1 MMNTVMEL
9 LKSHTSVRK
18 FNEKPVDDALL
29 KEIVH
34 VSQYASTSNHIQ
46 AYTVINVKDQDKKH
60 TLAGLSGNQPYIE
73 ECPVF
78 LVFCADLNRLEKACS
93 MNHEVIESS
102 STEIFIM
109 ATVDAALM
117 AQNVMIAAESAGLGG
132 VYIGGIRNHP
142 QEVCELLQIP
152 QHVYPVFGMCLGYPA
167 KINGTKP
174 RLPLSLVLKDDTY
187 STDGDEKH
195 LREYDTL
202 ISNYYKERTNNKRSN
217 TWTEGIAAF
226 LKEKQRPHMKD
237 FLHSKGFEMK

>member
-1 MMNTVMEL
+1 MNNVMEL

-18 FNEKPVDDALL
+18 FKDQPVNDELL
-29 KEIVH
+29 KEMIQA
-34 VSQYASTSNHIQ
+34 SQYASTSNHIQ
-46 AYTVINVKDQDKKH
+46 AYTVIRVKDQDKKN
-60 TLAGLSGNQPYIE
+60 TLATLSGNQPYIS
-73 ECPVF
+73 ECPLF
-78 LVFCADLNRLEKACS
+78 LVFCADLNRLEKACK
-93 MNHEVIESS
+93 MNQEVIESS

-109 ATVDAALM
+109 ATVDAALI

-152 QHVYPVFGMCLGYPA
+152 DHVYPVFGMCLGYPEKLNA
-167 KINGTKP
+167 TKP
-174 RLPLSLVLKDDTY
+174 RLPLSVVLKEDSY
-187 STDGDEKH
+187 STTGDENSLK
-195 LREYDTL
+195 EYDQL

-217 TWTEGIAAF
+217 TWTEGIAGF

>member
-1 MMNTVMEL
+1 MNTVMEL

-18 FNEKPVDDALL
+18 FKEQTVDDELL
-29 KEIVH
+29 KEIVQ

-46 AYTVINVKDQDKKH
+46 AYTVINVKDQDKKNI
-60 TLAGLSGNQPYIE
+60 LARLSGNQPYVAD
-73 ECPVF
+73 CPVF

-93 MNHEVIESS
+93 MNNEIIESS

-109 ATVDAALM
+109 ATVDAALV
-117 AQNVMIAAESAGLGG
+117 AQNIMIAAESAGLGG
-132 VYIGGIRNHP
+132 VYIGGIRNNP

-152 QHVYPVFGMCLGYPA
+152 QHVYPVFGMCLGYPE

-174 RLPLSLVLKDDTY
+174 RLPLSLVLKENTY

-195 LREYDTL
+195 LQEYDAL

-217 TWTEGIAAF
+217 TWTEGIATF

-237 FLHSKGFEMK
+237 FLHHKGFEMK